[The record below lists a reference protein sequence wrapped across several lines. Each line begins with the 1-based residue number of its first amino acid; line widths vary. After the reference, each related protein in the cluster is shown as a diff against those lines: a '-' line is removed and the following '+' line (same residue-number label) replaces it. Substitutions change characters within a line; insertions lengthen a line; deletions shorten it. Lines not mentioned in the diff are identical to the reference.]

1 MYNVNDLLA
10 KIQAGADPEAL
21 ANDFAAALNSALELD
36 KKQKEAD
43 LAAKAAAQKEADL
56 NKYAADMATAM
67 LNYIKAADPEAA
79 AMLEDDDLADITEI
93 RKMLDA
99 SIKSVRLALDLAN
112 KFSSSLSTPDPK
124 ESKNSDDVISDFL
137 RSIGL

>member
-10 KIQAGADPEAL
+10 EIQAGANPEDL
-21 ANDFAAALNSALELD
+21 ANAFANALNSAIEAD

-93 RKMLDA
+93 RRMLDA
-99 SIKSVRLALDLAN
+99 SIKSVRLALDLAD

-124 ESKNSDDVISDFL
+124 AKKSSDDAISDFL

>member
-10 KIQAGADPEAL
+10 KIHAGSTPDDL
-21 ANDFAAALNSALELD
+21 ANEFATALNAAMDLD

-43 LAAKAAAQKEADL
+43 LATKAAAQKEADL

-99 SIKSVRLALDLAN
+99 SIKSVRLALDIAD

-124 ESKNSDDVISDFL
+124 AKKSSDDAIGDFL
-137 RSIGL
+137 RSFGL